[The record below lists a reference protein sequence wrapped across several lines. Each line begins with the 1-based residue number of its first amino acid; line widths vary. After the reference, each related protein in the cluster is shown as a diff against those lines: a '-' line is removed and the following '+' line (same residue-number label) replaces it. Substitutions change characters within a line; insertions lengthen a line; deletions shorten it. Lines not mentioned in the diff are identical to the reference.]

1 MNDTAFEELFKKYY
15 IPLCQYALRYVNRSA
30 VAEDIVQDFFIR
42 VYEKKISAECFRAYA
57 FQSVWNACMNYYKR
71 ELVHEEALD
80 DFINEQAVEATNE
93 DERELKKKILLAV
106 KKVPFKSR
114 KILYLKFI
122 NGLKYK
128 EIAEITSI
136 SVNTVK
142 YHICEA
148 LKLLRNELR

>member
-1 MNDTAFEELFKKYY
+1 
-15 IPLCQYALRYVNRSA
+15 
-30 VAEDIVQDFFIR
+30 
-42 VYEKKISAECFRAYA
+42 
-57 FQSVWNACMNYYKR
+57 MNYYKR
-71 ELVHEEALD
+71 ELVHEEVLN

-128 EIAEITSI
+128 EIAEITGI